1 MSLNPEFN
9 CPPVLTTFPLALPDS
24 IPSVVL
30 AGDEASLCRLS
41 SVMNGKTE
49 EFHLMRLQQSPP
61 MPRVLANAVSPAV
74 LQSSGIGSLLT
85 SVTFSPSMQSKL
97 R

>member
-9 CPPVLTTFPLALPDS
+9 YPPVLTFPLALPGP
-24 IPSVVL
+24 ILSVVL
-30 AGDEASLCRLS
+30 AGDEASLWRLS

-49 EFHLMRLQQSPP
+49 EFHLMRLQQNPP
-61 MPRVLANAVSPAV
+61 ICAYWPTLFLLLCSKAME
-74 LQSSGIGSLLT
+74 SGPLLT
-85 SVTFSPSMQSKL
+85 SVTFSPPMQSKL